1 VAEPLQVAIVG
12 VGRIGVFHAR
22 HVQEVARERGVHVGA
37 FQENPLRVAVEAIGR
52 DGVIARRTFTMRDY
66 GPGVPVF
73 IERFGPA
80 YRAEV
85 AHFVDRVAREEP
97 FAVTHEDG
105 LEALRVVQA
114 ASSAVRTRDDAAR
127 VS

>member
-1 VAEPLQVAIVG
+1 MAVVG
-12 VGRIGVFHAR
+12 VGRIGVLHAR

-37 FQENPLRVAVEAIGR
+37 FRENPLRVSVEALDQ
-52 DGVIARRTFTMRDY
+52 DGVIARRTFTMRDS

-80 YRAEV
+80 CRAEV

-105 LEALRVVQA
+105 REALRVVPA
-114 ASSAVRTRDDAAR
+114 ASSALRTRDDAAR
-127 VS
+127 AS